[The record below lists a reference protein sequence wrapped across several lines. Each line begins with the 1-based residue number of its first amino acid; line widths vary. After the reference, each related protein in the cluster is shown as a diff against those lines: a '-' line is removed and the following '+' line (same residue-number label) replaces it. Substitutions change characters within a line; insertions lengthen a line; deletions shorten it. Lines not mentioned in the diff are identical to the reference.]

1 VSKRRVVVTGMGI
14 ISPVGND
21 VATAWGN
28 VVAGKSGIGPIPHLQ
43 ATELAVKFGGPIR
56 DFDPAAYISPKDV
69 RKMDPFIH
77 YGIAAATQAIKDSGL
92 EITDENRTRIGVAV
106 GAGIGGIHGIEATCE
121 TYFKQGPK
129 RISPFFV
136 PSTII
141 NMAAGH
147 ISILFGLRGPNIAVV
162 TACTSG
168 THNIGL
174 AARMIQAGDSD
185 VMIAGGT
192 EHGTTPTSMGGFIQS
207 RALSGRTDAPELAS
221 RPWDKD
227 RDGFVLSDG
236 AGVMV
241 LEEYEHAKARG
252 ARIYAELV
260 GFGMSADANHM
271 TAPTEDGGG
280 AALSM
285 NNALRDA
292 QLNVSDIQYLNA
304 HATST
309 PLGDAAEVKAMKLS
323 FGAHAGKLMV
333 SSTKSVTGHLLGA
346 AGGVEAIFSVLAL
359 RDGIVPPTANL
370 DEPSPDCDLD
380 FVPKVA
386 RSVALK
392 TAMSNSF
399 GFGGTNGTLIFRAL
413 G

>member
-1 VSKRRVVVTGMGI
+1 MSKRRVVITGMGI

-21 VATAWGN
+21 LNSAWAN
-28 VVAGKSGIGPIPHLQ
+28 VVAANSGIGAIPHLQ
-43 ATELAVKFGGPIR
+43 TTELAVKFGGPIR
-56 DFDPAAYISPKDV
+56 DFDPANYITPKDV

-77 YGIAAATQAIKDSGL
+77 YGIAAATQAIKDSGI
-92 EITDENRTRIGVAV
+92 EITDANRSRIGVAV
-106 GAGIGGIHGIEATCE
+106 GAGIGGIHGIEATCD

-174 AARMIQAGDSD
+174 AARMIQYGDAEMM
-185 VMIAGGT
+185 VAGGT

-207 RALSGRTDAPELAS
+207 RALSGRVDTPELAS

-236 AGVMV
+236 AGILM

-252 ARIYAELV
+252 ARIYAELT

-271 TAPTEDGGG
+271 TAPTEDGSG

-285 NNALRDA
+285 DNALRDA
-292 QLNVSDIQYLNA
+292 KLNVDQLDYLNA

-309 PLGDAAEVKAMKLS
+309 PLGDAAEVKAMKLCL
-323 FGAHAGKLMV
+323 GAHAYKLMI

-346 AGGVEAIFSVLAL
+346 AGGVEAIFSVMAL
-359 RDGIVPPTANL
+359 HTGVVPPTANL
-370 DEPSPDCDLD
+370 LEASPDCDLD
-380 FVPKVA
+380 FVPLVA
-386 RSVALK
+386 RQVPIK
-392 TAMSNSF
+392 VAMSNSF
-399 GFGGTNGTLIFRAL
+399 GFGGTNGTLIFAKV
-413 G
+413 

>member
-1 VSKRRVVVTGMGI
+1 MSKRRVVVTGMGI

-21 VATAWGN
+21 LASAWAN
-28 VVAGKSGIGPIPHLQ
+28 VVAAKSGIGAIPHLQ
-43 ATELAVKFGGPIR
+43 ATELSVKFGGPIR
-56 DFDPAAYISPKDV
+56 DFDPASYIPPKDV

-77 YGIAAATQAIKDSGL
+77 YGIAAATQAIKDSGI
-92 EITDENRTRIGVAV
+92 EITDANRNRIGVAV

-174 AARMIQAGDSD
+174 AARMIQYGDAEMM
-185 VMIAGGT
+185 VAGGT

-207 RALSGRTDAPELAS
+207 RALSGRVDAPELAS

-236 AGVMV
+236 AGVLM

-252 ARIYAELV
+252 AKIYAELT

-271 TAPTEDGGG
+271 TAPTEDGSG

-285 NNALRDA
+285 ENALRDA
-292 QLNVSDIQYLNA
+292 KLNVEQVDYLNA

-309 PLGDAAEVKAMKLS
+309 PLGDAAEVKAMKLCL
-323 FGAHAGKLMV
+323 GAHAYKLMI

-346 AGGVEAIFSVLAL
+346 AGGVEAIFSVMAL
-359 RDGIVPPTANL
+359 HTGIVPPTANL
-370 DEPSPDCDLD
+370 IEASPDCDLD
-380 FVPKVA
+380 FVPLVA
-386 RSVALK
+386 REVPIRI
-392 TAMSNSF
+392 AMSNSF
-399 GFGGTNGTLIFRAL
+399 GFGGTNGTLIFARV
-413 G
+413 

>member
-1 VSKRRVVVTGMGI
+1 MSKRRVVVTGMGI

-21 VATAWGN
+21 LASAWAN
-28 VVAGKSGIGPIPHLQ
+28 VVAAKSGIGPIPHLQ
-43 ATELAVKFGGPIR
+43 DTELSVKFGGPIR
-56 DFDPAAYISPKDV
+56 DFDPANYITPKDV

-77 YGIAAATQAIKDSGL
+77 YGIAAATQAIKDSGI
-92 EITDENRTRIGVAV
+92 EITDANRNRIGVAV

-174 AARMIQAGDSD
+174 AARMIQYGDAEMM
-185 VMIAGGT
+185 VAGGT
-192 EHGTTPTSMGGFIQS
+192 EHGTTPTSMGGFTQS
-207 RALSGRTDAPELAS
+207 RALSGRVDAPELAS

-236 AGVMV
+236 AGVLM

-252 ARIYAELV
+252 AKIYAELI

-271 TAPTEDGGG
+271 TAPTEDGSG

-285 NNALRDA
+285 DNALRDA
-292 QLNVSDIQYLNA
+292 KLNVDQLDYLNA

-309 PLGDAAEVKAMKLS
+309 PLGDAAEVKAMKLCL
-323 FGAHAGKLMV
+323 GAHAYKLMI

-346 AGGVEAIFSVLAL
+346 AGGVEAIFSVMAL
-359 RDGIVPPTANL
+359 HTGIVPPTANL

-380 FVPKVA
+380 FVPLVA
-386 RSVALK
+386 REVPIK
-392 TAMSNSF
+392 VAMSNSF
-399 GFGGTNGTLIFRAL
+399 GFGGTNGTLIFARV
-413 G
+413 

>member
-1 VSKRRVVVTGMGI
+1 MSKRRVVVTGMGI

-21 VATAWGN
+21 LASAWAN
-28 VVAGKSGIGPIPHLQ
+28 VVAAKSGIGPIPHLQ
-43 ATELAVKFGGPIR
+43 DTELSVKFGGPIR
-56 DFDPAAYISPKDV
+56 DFDPANYITPKDV

-77 YGIAAATQAIKDSGL
+77 YGIAAATQAIKDSGI
-92 EITDENRTRIGVAV
+92 EITDANRNRIGVAV

-174 AARMIQAGDSD
+174 AARMIQYGDAEMM
-185 VMIAGGT
+185 VAGGT

-207 RALSGRTDAPELAS
+207 RALSGRVDAPELAS
-221 RPWDKD
+221 RPWDKN

-236 AGVMV
+236 AGVLM

-252 ARIYAELV
+252 AKIYAELI

-271 TAPTEDGGG
+271 TAPTEDGSG

-285 NNALRDA
+285 VNALRDA
-292 QLNVSDIQYLNA
+292 KLNVDQLDYLNA

-309 PLGDAAEVKAMKLS
+309 PLGDAAEVKAMKLCL
-323 FGAHAGKLMV
+323 GAHAYKLMI

-346 AGGVEAIFSVLAL
+346 AGGVEAIFSVMAL
-359 RDGIVPPTANL
+359 HTGIVPPTANL

-380 FVPKVA
+380 FVPLVA
-386 RSVALK
+386 REVPIK
-392 TAMSNSF
+392 VAMSNSF
-399 GFGGTNGTLIFRAL
+399 GFGGTNGTLIFARV
-413 G
+413 

>member
-1 VSKRRVVVTGMGI
+1 MSKRRVVVTGMGI

-21 VATAWGN
+21 LTSAWAN
-28 VVAGKSGIGPIPHLQ
+28 VVAAKSGIGAIPHLQ
-43 ATELAVKFGGPIR
+43 ATELSVKFGGPIR
-56 DFDPAAYISPKDV
+56 DFDPASYIPPKDV

-77 YGIAAATQAIKDSGL
+77 YGIAAATQAIKDSGI
-92 EITDENRTRIGVAV
+92 EITDANRNRIGVAV

-174 AARMIQAGDSD
+174 AARMIQYGDAEMM
-185 VMIAGGT
+185 VAGGT

-207 RALSGRTDAPELAS
+207 RALSGRVDAPELAS

-236 AGVMV
+236 AGVLM

-252 ARIYAELV
+252 AKIYAELT

-271 TAPTEDGGG
+271 TAPTEDGSG

-285 NNALRDA
+285 DNALRDA
-292 QLNVSDIQYLNA
+292 KLNVEQVDYLNA

-309 PLGDAAEVKAMKLS
+309 PLGDAAEVKAMKLCL
-323 FGAHAGKLMV
+323 GAHAYKLMI

-346 AGGVEAIFSVLAL
+346 AGGVEAIFSVMAL
-359 RDGIVPPTANL
+359 HTGIVPPTANL
-370 DEPSPDCDLD
+370 IEASPDCDLD
-380 FVPKVA
+380 FVPLVA
-386 RSVALK
+386 REVPIRI
-392 TAMSNSF
+392 AMSNSF
-399 GFGGTNGTLIFRAL
+399 GFGGTNGTLIFARV
-413 G
+413 

>member
-1 VSKRRVVVTGMGI
+1 MSKRRVVVTGMGI

-21 VATAWGN
+21 LASAWAN
-28 VVAGKSGIGPIPHLQ
+28 VVAAKSGIGPIPHLQ
-43 ATELAVKFGGPIR
+43 DTELSVKFGGPIR
-56 DFDPAAYISPKDV
+56 DFDPANYITPKDV

-77 YGIAAATQAIKDSGL
+77 YGIAAATQAIKDSGI
-92 EITDENRTRIGVAV
+92 EITDANRNRIGVAV

-174 AARMIQAGDSD
+174 AARMIQYGDAEMM
-185 VMIAGGT
+185 VAGGT
-192 EHGTTPTSMGGFIQS
+192 EHGTTPTSMGGFTQS
-207 RALSGRTDAPELAS
+207 RALSGRVDAPELAS

-236 AGVMV
+236 AGVLM

-252 ARIYAELV
+252 AKIYAELT

-271 TAPTEDGGG
+271 TAPTEDGSG

-285 NNALRDA
+285 DNALRDA
-292 QLNVSDIQYLNA
+292 KLNVDQLDYLNA

-309 PLGDAAEVKAMKLS
+309 PLGDAAEVKAMKLCL
-323 FGAHAGKLMV
+323 GAHAYKLMI

-346 AGGVEAIFSVLAL
+346 AGGVEAIFSVMAL
-359 RDGIVPPTANL
+359 HTGIVPPTANL

-380 FVPKVA
+380 FVPLVA
-386 RSVALK
+386 REVPIK
-392 TAMSNSF
+392 VAMSNSF
-399 GFGGTNGTLIFRAL
+399 GFGGTNGTLIFARV
-413 G
+413 

>member
-1 VSKRRVVVTGMGI
+1 MSKRRVVVTGMGI

-21 VATAWGN
+21 LASAWAN
-28 VVAGKSGIGPIPHLQ
+28 VVAAKSGIGPIPHLQ
-43 ATELAVKFGGPIR
+43 DTELSVKFGGPIR
-56 DFDPAAYISPKDV
+56 DFDPANYITPKDV
-69 RKMDPFIH
+69 RKMDPFLH
-77 YGIAAATQAIKDSGL
+77 YGIAAATQAIKDSGI
-92 EITDENRTRIGVAV
+92 EITDANRNRIGVAV

-174 AARMIQAGDSD
+174 AARMIQYGDAEMM
-185 VMIAGGT
+185 VAGGT
-192 EHGTTPTSMGGFIQS
+192 EHGTTPTSMGGFTQS
-207 RALSGRTDAPELAS
+207 RALSGRVDAPELAS

-236 AGVMV
+236 AGVLM

-252 ARIYAELV
+252 AKIYAELT

-271 TAPTEDGGG
+271 TAPTEDGSG

-285 NNALRDA
+285 DNALRDA
-292 QLNVSDIQYLNA
+292 KLNVDQLDYLNA

-309 PLGDAAEVKAMKLS
+309 PLGDAAEVKAMKLCL
-323 FGAHAGKLMV
+323 GAHAYKLMI

-346 AGGVEAIFSVLAL
+346 AGGVEAIFSVMAL
-359 RDGIVPPTANL
+359 HTGIVPPTANL

-380 FVPKVA
+380 FVPLVA
-386 RSVALK
+386 REVPIK
-392 TAMSNSF
+392 VAMSNSF
-399 GFGGTNGTLIFRAL
+399 GFGGTNGTLIFARV
-413 G
+413 

>member
-1 VSKRRVVVTGMGI
+1 MSKRRVVVTGMGI

-21 VATAWGN
+21 LASAWAN
-28 VVAGKSGIGPIPHLQ
+28 VVAAKSGIGPIPHLQ
-43 ATELAVKFGGPIR
+43 DTELSVKFGGPIR
-56 DFDPAAYISPKDV
+56 DFDPANYITPKDV

-77 YGIAAATQAIKDSGL
+77 YGIAAATQAIKDSGI
-92 EITDENRTRIGVAV
+92 EITDANRNRIGVAV

-174 AARMIQAGDSD
+174 AARMIQYGDAEMM
-185 VMIAGGT
+185 VAGGT

-207 RALSGRTDAPELAS
+207 RALSGRVDAPELAS
-221 RPWDKD
+221 RPWDKN

-236 AGVMV
+236 AGVLM

-252 ARIYAELV
+252 AKIYAELI

-271 TAPTEDGGG
+271 TAPTEDGSG

-285 NNALRDA
+285 DNALRDA
-292 QLNVSDIQYLNA
+292 KLNVDQLDYLNA

-309 PLGDAAEVKAMKLS
+309 PLGDAAEVKAMKLCL
-323 FGAHAGKLMV
+323 GAHAYKLMI

-346 AGGVEAIFSVLAL
+346 AGGVEAIFSVMAL
-359 RDGIVPPTANL
+359 HTGIVPPTANL

-380 FVPKVA
+380 FVPLVA
-386 RSVALK
+386 REVPIK
-392 TAMSNSF
+392 VAMSNSF
-399 GFGGTNGTLIFRAL
+399 GFGGTNGTLIFARV
-413 G
+413 

>member
-1 VSKRRVVVTGMGI
+1 MSKRRVVVTGMGI

-21 VATAWGN
+21 LASAWAN
-28 VVAGKSGIGPIPHLQ
+28 VVAAKSGIGPIPHLQ
-43 ATELAVKFGGPIR
+43 DTELSVKFGGPIR
-56 DFDPAAYISPKDV
+56 DFDPANYITPKDV

-77 YGIAAATQAIKDSGL
+77 YGIAAATQAIKDSGI
-92 EITDENRTRIGVAV
+92 EITDANRNRIGVAV

-174 AARMIQAGDSD
+174 AARMIQYGDAEMM
-185 VMIAGGT
+185 VAGGT
-192 EHGTTPTSMGGFIQS
+192 EHGTTPTSMGGFTQS
-207 RALSGRTDAPELAS
+207 RALSGRVDAPELAS

-236 AGVMV
+236 AGVLM

-252 ARIYAELV
+252 AKIYAELT

-271 TAPTEDGGG
+271 TAPTEDGSG

-285 NNALRDA
+285 DNALRDA
-292 QLNVSDIQYLNA
+292 KLNVDQLDYLNA

-309 PLGDAAEVKAMKLS
+309 PLGDAAEVKAMKLCL
-323 FGAHAGKLMV
+323 GAHAYKLMI

-346 AGGVEAIFSVLAL
+346 AGGVEAIFSVMAL
-359 RDGIVPPTANL
+359 HTGIVPPTANL

-380 FVPKVA
+380 FVPLVA
-386 RSVALK
+386 REAPIKV
-392 TAMSNSF
+392 AMSNSF
-399 GFGGTNGTLIFRAL
+399 GFGGTNGTLIFARV
-413 G
+413 

>member
-1 VSKRRVVVTGMGI
+1 MSKRRVVVTGMGI

-21 VATAWGN
+21 LAGAWAN
-28 VVAGKSGIGPIPHLQ
+28 VVAAKSGIGPIPHLQ

-56 DFDPAAYISPKDV
+56 DFDPARYIPPKDV

-77 YGIAAATQAIKDSGL
+77 YGIAAATEAIKDSGL
-92 EITDENRTRIGVAV
+92 EISDANRTRIGVAV
-106 GAGIGGIHGIEATCE
+106 GAGIGGIHGIEATCD
-121 TYFKQGPK
+121 TYFRQGPK

-162 TACTSG
+162 TACTTG

-174 AARMIQAGDSD
+174 AARMIQCGDAE
-185 VMIAGGT
+185 VMVAGGA

-207 RALSGRTDAPELAS
+207 RALSGRIDAPELAS

-236 AGVMV
+236 AGIVV

-271 TAPTEDGGG
+271 TAPTEDGSG
-280 AALSM
+280 AALAM
-285 NNALRDA
+285 DNALRDA
-292 QLNVSDIQYLNA
+292 KLNVEQIEYLNA

-323 FGAHAGKLMV
+323 FGAHAHQLMV

-346 AGGVEAIFSVLAL
+346 AGGVEAIFSVMAL
-359 RDGIVPPTANL
+359 YTGTVPPTANL
-370 DEPSPDCDLD
+370 EEASPDCDLD

-386 RSVALK
+386 RQVALK

-399 GFGGTNGTLIFRAL
+399 GFGGTNGTLIFAKI
-413 G
+413 

>member
-1 VSKRRVVVTGMGI
+1 MSKRRVVVTGMGI

-21 VATAWGN
+21 LASAWAN
-28 VVAGKSGIGPIPHLQ
+28 VVAAKSGIGPIPHLQ
-43 ATELAVKFGGPIR
+43 ATELPVKFGGPIR
-56 DFDPAAYISPKDV
+56 DFDPASYISPKDV

-77 YGIAAATQAIKDSGL
+77 YGIAAATQAIKDSGI
-92 EITDENRTRIGVAV
+92 EITDANRNRIGVAV

-147 ISILFGLRGPNIAVV
+147 ISIMFGLRGPNIAVV

-174 AARMIQAGDSD
+174 AARMIQYGDAEMM
-185 VMIAGGT
+185 VAGGT
-192 EHGTTPTSMGGFIQS
+192 EHGTTPTSMGGFSQS
-207 RALSGRTDAPELAS
+207 RALSGRVDAPELAS

-236 AGVMV
+236 AGVLM

-252 ARIYAELV
+252 AKIYAELT

-271 TAPTEDGGG
+271 TAPTEDGSG

-285 NNALRDA
+285 DNALRDA
-292 QLNVSDIQYLNA
+292 KLNVDQLDYLNA

-309 PLGDAAEVKAMKLS
+309 PLGDAAEVKAMKLCL
-323 FGAHAGKLMV
+323 GEHAYKLMI

-346 AGGVEAIFSVLAL
+346 AGGVEAIFSVMAL
-359 RDGIVPPTANL
+359 HTGIVPPTANL
-370 DEPSPDCDLD
+370 VEASPDCDLD
-380 FVPKVA
+380 FVPLVA
-386 RSVALK
+386 REVPIK
-392 TAMSNSF
+392 VAMSNSF
-399 GFGGTNGTLIFRAL
+399 GFGGTNGTLIFARV
-413 G
+413 

>member
-1 VSKRRVVVTGMGI
+1 MSKRRVVVTGMGI

-21 VATAWGN
+21 LSSAWAN
-28 VVAGKSGIGPIPHLQ
+28 VVAAKSGIGAIPHLQ

-56 DFDPAAYISPKDV
+56 DFDPASYIPPKDV

-77 YGIAAATQAIKDSGL
+77 YGIAAATQAIKDSGI
-92 EITDENRTRIGVAV
+92 EITDANRNRIGVAV
-106 GAGIGGIHGIEATCE
+106 GAGIGGIHGIEATCD

-174 AARMIQAGDSD
+174 AARMIQYGDAEMM
-185 VMIAGGT
+185 VAGGT

-207 RALSGRTDAPELAS
+207 RALSGRVDAPELAS

-236 AGVMV
+236 AGVLM

-252 ARIYAELV
+252 AKIYAELT

-271 TAPTEDGGG
+271 TAPTEDGSG

-285 NNALRDA
+285 DNALRDA
-292 QLNVSDIQYLNA
+292 KLNVEQVDYLNA

-309 PLGDAAEVKAMKLS
+309 PLGDAAEVKAMKLCL
-323 FGAHAGKLMV
+323 GAHAYKLMI

-346 AGGVEAIFSVLAL
+346 AGGVEAIFSVMAL
-359 RDGIVPPTANL
+359 HTGIVPPTANL
-370 DEPSPDCDLD
+370 LEPSPDCDLD
-380 FVPKVA
+380 FVPLVA
-386 RSVALK
+386 RQVPIQI
-392 TAMSNSF
+392 AMSNSF
-399 GFGGTNGTLIFRAL
+399 GFGGTNGTLIFARV
-413 G
+413 